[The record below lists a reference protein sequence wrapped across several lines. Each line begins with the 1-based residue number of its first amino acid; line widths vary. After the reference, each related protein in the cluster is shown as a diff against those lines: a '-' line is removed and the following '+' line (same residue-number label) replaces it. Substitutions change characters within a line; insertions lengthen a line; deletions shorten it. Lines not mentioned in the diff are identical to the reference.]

1 MQESKSDLESEV
13 QRAVRQ
19 LTEGID
25 TYNSINR
32 QFFPPPPPPRP
43 LTYWR
48 SFVIVVVFYVDIC
61 MYLFIHS
68 FIRHTLDFRR

>member
-32 QFFPPPPPPRP
+32 QFFPPPPPPPRP

-68 FIRHTLDFRR
+68 FIH

>member
-32 QFFPPPPPPRP
+32 QFFPPRP

-68 FIRHTLDFRR
+68 FIH